1 MMYNYFPQIP
11 KIPESIINI
20 TEEEI
25 RKIPDR
31 FKSERENPIYTL
43 HDATEELR
51 DFLQPYFSN
60 DMDIAFQLITDEL
73 PIHKDFGRTSCY
85 NYLIKSGRKASTI
98 WYDDDLKEIDRVIFP
113 THVWHNINVETFHKV
128 VDVTDTRISISV
140 WSKDENAMGEMREDP

>member
-1 MMYNYFPQIP
+1 MYNYFPQIP

-25 RKIPDR
+25 RRIPDR
-31 FKSERENPIYTL
+31 FKGTETSTYTL
-43 HDATEELR
+43 HNATQELKE
-51 DFLQPYFSN
+51 FLQPYFN
-60 DMDIAFQLITDEL
+60 ETDVAFQLITDDL

-85 NYLIKSGRKASTI
+85 NYLIKSGGEASTV

-128 VDVTDTRISISV
+128 VDVIDTRISISV
-140 WSKDENAMGEMREDP
+140 WSKDENAMGEIREDP